1 MSFYDAGLQKALE
14 RRGGPRILVEKDV
27 VADAAGRCSEAW
39 APEEQAECEGD
50 GMMCQI
56 RHGGS

>member
-1 MSFYDAGLQKALE
+1 MFLHN
-14 RRGGPRILVEKDV
+14 IT
-27 VADAAGRCSEAW
+27 DAAGRCSEAW

-56 RHGGS
+56 RHGGA